1 MEQDHLFLN
10 NINLLKISIIN
21 LIYKIYKFECDL
33 MFFLTKDMFYL
44 YIINICQFYKNNKK
58 ISFN

>member
-33 MFFLTKDMFYL
+33 MFFLNKDMFYL
-44 YIINICQFYKNNKK
+44 YIINTC
-58 ISFN
+58 

>member
-44 YIINICQFYKNNKK
+44 YIINIC
-58 ISFN
+58 